1 MAGKGN
7 SWSNSLLA
15 LLFNGTTATG
25 IAINAT
31 TSALTVLWVS
41 LHTADPGAAGSQTT
55 SETTYGAYA
64 RVSTNRATT
73 GWTVTTASVAPA
85 AAITFAAATGT
96 VTNTVSYFAI
106 GTASTGAG
114 ELLYS
119 GTVTPN
125 IIVSSGVTPQLL
137 TATTVTES

>member
-73 GWTVTTASVAPA
+73 GWTVTTASVA
-85 AAITFAAATGT
+85 
-96 VTNTVSYFAI
+96 
-106 GTASTGAG
+106 
-114 ELLYS
+114 L
-119 GTVTPN
+119 
-125 IIVSSGVTPQLL
+125 
-137 TATTVTES
+137 